1 MFREPDRRR
10 IYLLR
15 HAEAAYLRDDGTPV
29 TDTRIVGLTAQRPR
43 SGAPAERG
51 AGRGRVR
58 SRGLLR
64 PAAHAR
70 HRRIHPW
77 TRRTPALEVVP
88 DLEEIRGGDRFDDV
102 TDMQSWIRHVA
113 NPWADAAQADS
124 RFLGG
129 ERFADFEQRVV
140 PAFTALVRDRS
151 WRTLLIVAHGGVN
164 RVLLN
169 HVMNLPWQ
177 GTVSIEQDACCINI
191 VDVDMDG
198 ERVERY
204 LVRGVNITGY
214 NLSKRGIGAHRHGTR
229 GATDRARHSADPS
242 AAFVLLRYHPLHVLG
257 ELPVAMPLHRDRVGV
272 ARLFAQQLAVVVQPA
287 FVERA
292 GRDCRL
298 HRAARFVLVAAIGES
313 ALQREIADVG
323 EHFGHALFR
332 IDHLQFAHAG
342 RIEQQCA
349 VRQQVQ

>member
-15 HAEAAYLRDDGTPV
+15 HAEAAYLQDDGTPV
-29 TDTRIVGLTAQRPR
+29 ADTRVVGLTPNGQDQARRQSEVLAEIEFDRAVCSGLPR
-43 SGAPAERG
+43 TRAT
-51 AGRGRVR
+51 AGFILG
-58 SRGLLR
+58 
-64 PAAHAR
+64 
-70 HRRIHPW
+70 
-77 TRRTPALEVVP
+77 TRKAPALEVLP
-88 DLEEIRGGDRFDDV
+88 DLEEIRGGDRFDDI

-129 ERFADFEQRVV
+129 ERFDDFEGRVV

-169 HVMNLPWQ
+169 HMMNLPWQ

-214 NLSKRGIGAHRHGTR
+214 NLSKRGIGL
-229 GATDRARHSADPS
+229 TD
-242 AAFVLLRYHPLHVLG
+242 
-257 ELPVAMPLHRDRVGV
+257 M
-272 ARLFAQQLAVVVQPA
+272 
-287 FVERA
+287 ERA
-292 GRDCRL
+292 AQRI
-298 HRAARFVLVAAIGES
+298 AAA
-313 ALQREIADVG
+313 QR
-323 EHFGHALFR
+323 
-332 IDHLQFAHAG
+332 
-342 RIEQQCA
+342 
-349 VRQQVQ
+349 